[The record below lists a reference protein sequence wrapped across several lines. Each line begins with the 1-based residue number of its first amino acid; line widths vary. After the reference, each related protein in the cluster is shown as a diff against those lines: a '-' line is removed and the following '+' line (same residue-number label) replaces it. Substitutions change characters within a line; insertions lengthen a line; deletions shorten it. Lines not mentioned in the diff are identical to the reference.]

1 MIDVL
6 VNGAGLL
13 LAAFVVGWF
22 WLSGP
27 ADSTDNNSHQHH
39 H

>member
-1 MIDVL
+1 MTAIL
-6 VNGAGLL
+6 INGAGLL

-22 WLSGP
+22 WLSAP
-27 ADSTDNNSHQHH
+27 SEKTDENQQHH

>member
-1 MIDVL
+1 MMTDIL
-6 VNGAGLL
+6 VNVAGLL

-27 ADSTDNNSHQHH
+27 SDSSNDDHQHH